1 MELFITSY
9 VIFAGLALALSSPAT
24 FVAWRRHRV
33 ATIRNFVVGAFVV
46 ALPCAILD
54 VVSDRQMSQCL
65 DAGIAECLDVGRA
78 GLQFLFVGLFA
89 VIAWFNAYF
98 MWRD

>member
-9 VIFAGLALALSSPAT
+9 VIFAGLALALSIPAT
-24 FVAWRRHRV
+24 FVAWRRNRV
-33 ATIRNFVVGAFVV
+33 TTFRNFVAGAFVV

-54 VVSDRQMSQCL
+54 VVADRQMSQCL

-78 GLQFLFVGLFA
+78 GLQFLFVGVFA
-89 VIAWFNAYF
+89 VTAWFNAYF
-98 MWRD
+98 TWRD

>member
-1 MELFITSY
+1 
-9 VIFAGLALALSSPAT
+9 
-24 FVAWRRHRV
+24 
-33 ATIRNFVVGAFVV
+33 
-46 ALPCAILD
+46 
-54 VVSDRQMSQCL
+54 MSQCL

-89 VIAWFNAYF
+89 VIAWANAYF